1 MKTKTSILLA
11 IALFGLFLSL
21 ALLVTSHH
29 DPRPT
34 KEEQT
39 AMSVLPGYLVVF
51 DGETNTISHSDNV
64 QTFRNQHP
72 MMDYLTVLAPYVK
85 QYDHPK
91 NHPIMIQETGD
102 HVILEL
108 PSRVRFPPY
117 NWKIYWGSPYYLK
130 MEIDKKTKQIVDA
143 VQG

>member
-51 DGETNTISHSDNV
+51 DGETNTILHSDNV

-91 NHPIMIQETGD
+91 TIR
-102 HVILEL
+102 
-108 PSRVRFPPY
+108 S
-117 NWKIYWGSPYYLK
+117 
-130 MEIDKKTKQIVDA
+130 
-143 VQG
+143 